1 METLK
6 LSYFLPTTDVPCIVN
21 GEMTNKEVN
30 REMYGDVQIKK
41 PLNNSNIIRNISYD
55 QSEILH
61 NIGVLYNGGSDQFDC
76 DITASTLKFYKSK
89 NQRYKIP
96 EPKILMDVNPV
107 RDDIIKIEKWGP
119 IPIDSDAIHSLIID
133 LPFVVSPQKA
143 PSAMKRK
150 EGSNIIYNRFSSYY
164 PVDNL
169 YYSYY
174 HWISEAYRV
183 LDEGGILIFKTQS
196 TISGGIRHNIEEF
209 SFMAAQRVGFKMI
222 DSFTLIAKARLISSG
237 KYKNGQKHSRNYT
250 SKFLVFKK
258 EQKERS
264 KEFNYEELLDVCEEM
279 EEETGYIDIV
289 EK

>member
-1 METLK
+1 M
-6 LSYFLPTTDVPCIVN
+6 LSYFLPITDVPCIVN
-21 GEMTNKEVN
+21 GEMTNKEVS
-30 REMYGDVQIKK
+30 REMYKEIKTK
-41 PLNNSNIIRNISYD
+41 EPLNNSNIIKNISYD

-61 NIGVLYNGGSDQFDC
+61 NIGMLYNGDSDQFDC

-119 IPIDSDAIHSLIID
+119 IPIDSDAIHSIIID
-133 LPFVVSPQKA
+133 LPFVVSPQKV

-150 EGSNIIYNRFSSYY
+150 EGSNIIFNRFSSYY

-222 DSFTLIAKARLISSG
+222 DSFTLIAKSRLISSG

-279 EEETGYIDIV
+279 EQETGYIDIV